1 VAPSGILDAQIFI
14 RSHRSFTNRDGFHDH
29 VSRGDLA
36 R

>member
-14 RSHRSFTNRDGFHDH
+14 RSHPSFTNRDGFHD
-29 VSRGDLA
+29 RIPTGDFA